1 MKKILFLMIGTSLF
15 LLSGCAGMGQDQTI
29 GTGLGA
35 IGGVAAGSMVGQ
47 GKGNTAAMILGGAGG
62 ALLGSSIG
70 KSMDDHN

>member
-1 MKKILFLMIGTSLF
+1 MKNISLLVVLVSTF
-15 LLSGCAGMGQDQTI
+15 MLNGCAGMGQDQTI

-70 KSMDDHN
+70 KSMDDH